1 MQCSMVRPHCHWV
14 VPHGVCWRALTT
26 VHVNKSLSFLMQIM
40 VRKIF
45 EFQYTT
51 GNMFGRQNIDITI
64 YCHAFTYPEP
74 PFFRFRGDLSK
85 KSKIA
90 TCGYKRKIASFFRKL
105 QNRRNT
111 SRHFDSNLQIIKIL
125 SKITIFFIDNSRLML
140 QIVTPI
146 LLFN

>member
-1 MQCSMVRPHCHWV
+1 MFDGTSPLPLGRSTWRMLTCFNNCSRE
-14 VPHGVCWRALTT
+14 
-26 VHVNKSLSFLMQIM
+26 QIAFISHANYG
-40 VRKIF
+40 KKDF
-45 EFQYTT
+45 KFQYTT

>member
-1 MQCSMVRPHCHWV
+1 MFDGTSPLPLGRSTWRMLTCFNNCSRE
-14 VPHGVCWRALTT
+14 
-26 VHVNKSLSFLMQIM
+26 QIAFISHANYGQ
-40 VRKIF
+40 KDF
-45 EFQYTT
+45 KLQYTT

-90 TCGYKRKIASFFRKL
+90 TCGYKRKITSFFRKL
-105 QNRRNT
+105 QNRGNT
-111 SRHFDSNLQIIKIL
+111 CPNLQIIKIL

>member
-1 MQCSMVRPHCHWV
+1 
-14 VPHGVCWRALTT
+14 
-26 VHVNKSLSFLMQIM
+26 
-40 VRKIF
+40 
-45 EFQYTT
+45 
-51 GNMFGRQNIDITI
+51 MFGRQNIDITI

-125 SKITIFFIDNSRLML
+125 SKITIFLIDNSRLML

-146 LLFN
+146 LLFNYNQFIYNLSITVYTNQNLLTRVYVFVSKVTVYPHRNRLKFYSKNEGPDA